1 MVTFLRFCQ
10 TKVDTA
16 LQSLP
21 EKPRG
26 GTWAKLKSTIRLKLF
41 GRSGGKTVFH
51 LLPLEETLRGDLEK
65 VHFIVGYGILRPKL
79 RYVSKQ
85 RPTVSVRM
93 CTIDR
98 L

>member
-1 MVTFLRFCQ
+1 MIHSSFVEMHCPDVVFVALSTSMATTFLRFCQ

-51 LLPLEETLRGDLEK
+51 LLPLEETLRDA
-65 VHFIVGYGILRPKL
+65 II
-79 RYVSKQ
+79 
-85 RPTVSVRM
+85 
-93 CTIDR
+93 I
-98 L
+98 